1 MMMLS
6 LILEHASATYNVSQ
20 MCQKP
25 KICFEILNSLCWNG
39 LCSSWHQV
47 FLLCRKWWWTWMV
60 KSLYFSISARLFSS
74 SSLCCLWRSRYRSSS
89 RKYLILR
96 QISKFFGVKITLK
109 FLALASN
116 APPHYLD
123 SMAIGVLGFD
133 IRSQRSQ
140 NELAW
145 IYLEHLNSKYL

>member
-1 MMMLS
+1 MNMDGQKSLLFNQRQIIFIQFALLS
-6 LILEHASATYNVSQ
+6 LEIKISVKQ
-20 MCQKP
+20 P
-25 KICFEILNSLCWNG
+25 K
-39 LCSSWHQV
+39 
-47 FLLCRKWWWTWMV
+47 
-60 KSLYFSISARLFSS
+60 
-74 SSLCCLWRSRYRSSS
+74 
-89 RKYLILR
+89 ILR